1 MITVKCT
8 YENGDVINTGINS
21 DFEEAKEYYL
31 NKYFNIGSS
40 DFDNMQKCV
49 NVELINPTTIIYLAD
64 LPLHKELEGKR
75 INVTR
80 RGGLFH
86 YDYQDVP
93 MMRVFQSA
101 EVHTEIHKGRKE
113 SWLRWN
119 WTPEIEEGASK
130 YDCGFSGMR
139 MNDNEDFNLS
149 YLEV

>member
-8 YENGDVINTGINS
+8 YANGETITTCINEDLEG
-21 DFEEAKEYYL
+21 AKEYFL

-80 RGGLFH
+80 LGGLFH

-93 MMRVFQSA
+93 MMRVFSGTK
-101 EVHTEIHKGRKE
+101 VYTEFHKGRKE
-113 SWLRWN
+113 TWLRWD
-119 WTPEIEEGASK
+119 WIPEIEEKTGRL
-130 YDCGFSGMR
+130 DCGFSGMR